1 MSLLNK
7 TLFKMNQNLGVFLRL
22 SYVGCFIALTIYLGS
37 ILSTS
42 ILFQSVAFF
51 LIAYIATKIIEK
63 VSSKNLD
70 LIKSWELRFLI
81 WTICTLWSP
90 LIGFSLPGIC
100 LIFLSFLLLMFTLM
114 NAEDFVEFI
123 EELFE
128 SFITDSRILGVVILG
143 LVFLFYILV
152 TEGWSGIISLFNI

>member
-1 MSLLNK
+1 
-7 TLFKMNQNLGVFLRL
+7 MNQNLGVFLRL

-37 ILSTS
+37 ILSST

-51 LIAYIATKIIEK
+51 TITYIATKIIEK
-63 VSSKNLD
+63 NFSKNLD

-100 LIFLSFLLLMFTLM
+100 LVFLSFILLMFTLM
-114 NAEDFVEFI
+114 NSEDFVEFM
-123 EELFE
+123 EEFFE
-128 SFITDSRILGVVILG
+128 SLITDNRILGILILG
-143 LVFLFYILV
+143 IVFLIYILV
-152 TEGWSGIISLFNI
+152 TEGWSGIISLFNT